1 MIPRLN
7 SSKWINIIYFLC
19 FHFIPLCLVY
29 NFKICL
35 LSEAQNYTINGS
47 ISKNLLNLNDLN
59 SFITY
64 MKYNWLKPI
73 SFTSIFEFEVDSYY
87 GMAATHVLMHLLV
100 QPAHRLCLNKI
111 KLSTLIT
118 NMQSTQARVLLPVWQ
133 NRNIFSFFSNF
144 PLIFIFKFLHFPPSF
159 CWSPVR
165 SPGRTLDTSL
175 EQSKTKACTRLKY
188 AHHQHVHN

>member
-19 FHFIPLCLVY
+19 FHFIPLFLVY

-73 SFTSIFEFEVDSYY
+73 SFTSIFEFEVDPW
-87 GMAATHVLMHLLV
+87 MAATRVLMHLLV

-118 NMQSTQARVLLPVWQ
+118 IMQSTQARVLLPVWQ
-133 NRNIFSFFSNF
+133 NRNIFLFFFHF
-144 PLIFIFKFLHFPPSF
+144 PLIFFSNSFIFPHHFVGPRFAHLGGPWIPP
-159 CWSPVR
+159 
-165 SPGRTLDTSL
+165 
-175 EQSKTKACTRLKY
+175 
-188 AHHQHVHN
+188 

>member
-1 MIPRLN
+1 MTALKKILN
-7 SSKWINIIYFLC
+7 VLSNCMWYPDWTVANELTSYNFLC

-59 SFITY
+59 SFIFY

-73 SFTSIFEFEVDSYY
+73 SFTSIFEFEVDPYY
-87 GMAATHVLMHLLV
+87 GMAATRVLMHLLV

-133 NRNIFSFFSNF
+133 NRNIFSFFFSF
-144 PLIFIFKFLHFPPSF
+144 SLIFFLIPSF
-159 CWSPVR
+159 SPIILLV
-165 SPGRTLDTSL
+165 PGSLTWEDLGYLPRT
-175 EQSKTKACTRLKY
+175 K
-188 AHHQHVHN
+188 